1 MSGLSPEALASL
13 GGLNLQD
20 VKTDLSFSPAEKKK
34 PLMVELD
41 WLEKDSIRFWNFDK
55 ALEKLNAL
63 GTKPAPREDVVL
75 PEIKTEADQPDWL
88 TSDTSDEE
96 APAAPRAPLWQEELR
111 QEEEPAGPR
120 QAWDQLS
127 HRQRNNDLGDWY
139 RQWQEGVEPEDW
151 QKQALKE
158 FNVWAGD
165 EPPAPVDHA
174 EEDDSDNLPSTEED
188 KKLFSAEG
196 MKVAFKSYLSSW
208 FDKNRVQVFA
218 NLGGGAA
225 VGFLANMC
233 FTELIAQ
240 NRQMAAFLPKML
252 TGLQSISILTAN
264 TFDFS
269 AATALTMRGRSELFE
284 RHLKAASLAEHLAV
298 SRSAD
303 NLIDKIFIAGPAAA
317 KLVRGITLHPGTMG
331 FVSGA
336 WLYAALSGA
345 GVFGESGLTHQ
356 AHAVSPADSGGAG
369 GAESGAGQEQAGGNS
384 GEVGADDRGEA
395 NVQPPAGGG
404 ADTSPQF
411 PTQDSPLAPVSPED
425 LEQLPNLVDSA
436 EAARIV
442 ALNEGQTVE
451 QIMAAMPQQQ
461 QTVSEAIL
469 KIIGDIPHGGEITNV
484 IYRAAGEDDVGKL
497 HEGAIRALA
506 NSLSD
511 LFSKADVA
519 ANNFGVPYDK
529 GVLNAVNNTQS
540 LGPNSAVANA
550 IRAGNLGDLEAAT
563 KIREEVFRPILG
575 ALAK

>member
-1 MSGLSPEALASL
+1 MFDETSSRSFDFTQVLEDSPSRPDFDFVSALDEKREDPRQPRFPNLPRFPDERVTDGLGTMRSWSEAGTGDETYLREEEAASEEP
-13 GGLNLQD
+13 
-20 VKTDLSFSPAEKKK
+20 VEAETASSLSSKK
-34 PLMVELD
+34 
-41 WLEKDSIRFWNFDK
+41 
-55 ALEKLNAL
+55 EKLIS
-63 GTKPAPREDVVL
+63 V
-75 PEIKTEADQPDWL
+75 
-88 TSDTSDEE
+88 
-96 APAAPRAPLWQEELR
+96 
-111 QEEEPAGPR
+111 
-120 QAWDQLS
+120 
-127 HRQRNNDLGDWY
+127 
-139 RQWQEGVEPEDW
+139 
-151 QKQALKE
+151 
-158 FNVWAGD
+158 
-165 EPPAPVDHA
+165 
-174 EEDDSDNLPSTEED
+174 
-188 KKLFSAEG
+188 EG
-196 MKVAFKSYLSSW
+196 MKIALKSYLSSW
-208 FDKNRVQVFA
+208 FDKNRVQIFA

-240 NRQMAAFLPKML
+240 NRQMAAFLPDL
-252 TGLQSISILTAN
+252 ITHLQGSSILVTNMAEA
-264 TFDFS
+264 S
-269 AATALTMRGRSELFE
+269 AVGALAMRGKEELLE
-284 RHLKAASLAEHLAV
+284 KHLKAASFAKQLAV

-303 NLIDKIFIAGPAAA
+303 NLIDRILIIGSTSA
-317 KLVRGITLHPGTMG
+317 KSVRGIALHPGTMG

-345 GVFGESGLTHQ
+345 GVFGESGLTNQ

-369 GAESGAGQEQAGGNS
+369 AGGEQAGGNLDQPDIES
-384 GEVGADDRGEA
+384 LRARGKIEIPTLSDG
-395 NVQPPAGGG
+395 QPPAGGG
-404 ADTSPQF
+404 VGPDANPLTTPDAPTIKPPLDPAGLESF
-411 PTQDSPLAPVSPED
+411 PPTTDP
-425 LEQLPNLVDSA
+425 A

-540 LGPNSAVANA
+540 LGPNSSVAN
-550 IRAGNLGDLEAAT
+550 IIKAGNLGDMEAAA
-563 KIREEVFRPILG
+563 KIREEVFKPILQV
-575 ALAK
+575 LAK